1 MRKYGR
7 YIFVSTALMLVYLS
21 VLFFC
26 CLYDFSDT
34 DIKISEY
41 FLGIRSDKWVH
52 FAMFLPYPLV
62 CRLLLYILNP
72 FKGKRYVTSM
82 TILLSGILLA
92 AMTEFFQLWFTDY
105 RSMDYT
111 DGIADCVGLMAGTL
125 VAHYIFVHLHKKN
138 PAATE

>member
-1 MRKYGR
+1 
-7 YIFVSTALMLVYLS
+7 
-21 VLFFC
+21 
-26 CLYDFSDT
+26 
-34 DIKISEY
+34 
-41 FLGIRSDKWVH
+41 
-52 FAMFLPYPLV
+52 MFLPYPFV

-92 AMTEFFQLWFTDY
+92 AMTELFQLWFTDY

-138 PAATE
+138 PAAIE